1 MWVEDPNKVG
11 NLIKGEKKTYSNLEK
26 IREDLIVLKKENKF
40 KKYKLKI
47 PFKLKSP

>member
-11 NLIKGEKKTYSNLEK
+11 NHIRGEKKTYSNVEK
-26 IREDLIVLKKENKF
+26 IREDLEKFKANKF

-47 PFKLKSP
+47 PFKLKNP

>member
-11 NLIKGEKKTYSNLEK
+11 NLIKGEKKTYNNAKEVQKALEK
-26 IREDLIVLKKENKF
+26 FKANTF